1 MGFEVCFDS
10 EICRK
15 IWPYKRLL
23 WIDKLA
29 TIWRPC
35 EAQQGFQSCIN
46 TVIKCAKKVY
56 LIPKSTKENSP
67 TLDVIPEVAQTLYG
81 KSEICVFNIH
91 TLGASTWPENRVRVE
106 EMRNEFRIR
115 SSMWKM
121 INKPRGPYFT
131 RWYRRVQCE
140 RVILKRGHF
149 QVTYYMLIRLIWI
162 TYDIKNDSEMSLKL

>member
-1 MGFEVCFDS
+1 MALQKAFMNWQTGNNLTTLWSTAGLPVLHKYGHKMRQKS
-10 EICRK
+10 LSYTEIYKRKFSHAWCNTRSCANITRK
-15 IWPYKRLL
+15 IGNL
-23 WIDKLA
+23 
-29 TIWRPC
+29 C
-35 EAQQGFQSCIN
+35 FQH
-46 TVIKCAKKVY
+46 T
-56 LIPKSTKENSP
+56 
-67 TLDVIPEVAQTLYG
+67 
-81 KSEICVFNIH
+81 H